1 LDDAEPNLAAYLAR
15 QLPAA
20 RGSVV
25 WGKEGEERWPLDVA
39 AYLTEDCPPLAYVTS
54 VRALV
59 LKGDAL
65 LAWEDEAGL
74 HIMPG
79 GRREPGEAPVETLRR
94 EVLEESGW
102 TLRVGPLLGF
112 LHFRH
117 RGPEPS
123 RAAASP
129 YQYPYPD
136 FLNLVYL
143 AEAVAYDAATLLPN
157 AYEQQAAQLQPW
169 ASLPLEQLD
178 AGSRAFYAA
187 ALAIDQAGAFS
198 ER

>member
-1 LDDAEPNLAAYLAR
+1 MDDDPPLAAYLAGR
-15 QLPAA
+15 DPVA

-25 WGKEGEERWPLDVA
+25 WGKEGEERWPLDVT

-59 LKGDAL
+59 LKDDAL
-65 LAWEDEAGL
+65 LAMDDEAGL

-102 TLRVGPLLGF
+102 TLRVGPLLGV

-117 RGPEPS
+117 LGPEPS

-129 YQYPYPD
+129 YHYPYPD

-157 AYEQQAAQLQPW
+157 AYERQPFRLQPRVT
-169 ASLPLEQLD
+169 LPLERLD
-178 AGSRAFYAA
+178 AAGRTFYAT
-187 ALAIDQAGAFS
+187 ALAAHRAVEDQV
-198 ER
+198 R